1 MSTKFQLDKSGAR
14 GIVSGEHFNEI
25 REVFSVNNDAAKFMR
40 YRSRYAPTRK
50 YVITPT
56 GRFDLGM
63 YFEIK
68 KYLVSQNNN
77 NIFVEDNFKEA
88 VFPKLNKCKIPKLNL
103 ELRDYQRSIV
113 DICFRVGRGVCV
125 LATAGGK
132 TLTIASLIEGVFR
145 SNKTFKCLLVVP
157 DLGLVTQTYDD
168 FKEYGVSFLYSKW
181 TGKDSLN
188 LGSNVII
195 ANMGILQSGK
205 SDNSWVEHIDLL
217 IVDEVH
223 KLRKTNKINKLFK
236 KIRTNNR
243 FGFTGTMPEDK
254 IDQWNIIG
262 KIGPILF
269 EKDSYQLR
277 SEDYIAPVVAQIIK
291 IEYNDKPETGKRGD
305 PIDGY
310 RKEHDFLIE
319 SIFRNKLI
327 SRICNKFDKNALIL
341 VDYIKHGETLYQY
354 ITDNCP
360 DKQVYFIRGEVEVSQ
375 RETIKKVIE
384 KEDNI
389 ICIAISK
396 IFSTGVNIKNLH
408 YIVFA
413 GGGKAKIKTLQSI
426 GRGLRKHKTKD
437 RLTIIDLADN
447 LKYGYKHMIKR
458 TSFYKKEKI
467 DYGIKKI
474 TEKSCSKT

>member
-1 MSTKFQLDKSGAR
+1 
-14 GIVSGEHFNEI
+14 IVSGEHFNEI

-195 ANMGILQSGK
+195 ANM
-205 SDNSWVEHIDLL
+205 
-217 IVDEVH
+217 
-223 KLRKTNKINKLFK
+223 
-236 KIRTNNR
+236 
-243 FGFTGTMPEDK
+243 
-254 IDQWNIIG
+254 
-262 KIGPILF
+262 
-269 EKDSYQLR
+269 
-277 SEDYIAPVVAQIIK
+277 
-291 IEYNDKPETGKRGD
+291 
-305 PIDGY
+305 
-310 RKEHDFLIE
+310 
-319 SIFRNKLI
+319 
-327 SRICNKFDKNALIL
+327 
-341 VDYIKHGETLYQY
+341 
-354 ITDNCP
+354 
-360 DKQVYFIRGEVEVSQ
+360 
-375 RETIKKVIE
+375 
-384 KEDNI
+384 
-389 ICIAISK
+389 
-396 IFSTGVNIKNLH
+396 
-408 YIVFA
+408 
-413 GGGKAKIKTLQSI
+413 
-426 GRGLRKHKTKD
+426 
-437 RLTIIDLADN
+437 
-447 LKYGYKHMIKR
+447 
-458 TSFYKKEKI
+458 
-467 DYGIKKI
+467 
-474 TEKSCSKT
+474 